1 MPITVLTPSVEQR
14 IKAYHSMS
22 LRARSLTADAPL
34 KPTITIT
41 REFGCEA
48 FPVAEELL
56 KLCEKK
62 SGEQW
67 VLVDKTLLDA
77 VAKEHHISEEIFQS
91 LGQKPRW
98 FDEML
103 ATLSPNWK
111 TESAYYQL
119 LCKEVVSIAMAGN
132 AIIVGLGAPIITLLQ
147 KNCYQFRV
155 YAEREF
161 KVRSIARR
169 MNIPKQEAEILVEE
183 KQKERDRIIRK
194 LLDADEQNPF
204 YYHMIFNNGKVRNH
218 QIAKAITDFVLK

>member
-1 MPITVLTPSVEQR
+1 MPVTVLTPAVEQR
-14 IKAYHSMS
+14 MKAFQAMS
-22 LRARSLTADAPL
+22 LRAKSLAADAPP
-34 KPTITIT
+34 KPTITLT

-56 KLCEKK
+56 KLCEKR

-77 VAKEHHISEEIFQS
+77 VAREHNISEEIFHS

-111 TESAYYQL
+111 TETAYYQL

-132 AIIVGLGAPIITLLQ
+132 AIIVGMGAPIITLLL
-147 KNCYQFRV
+147 KNCFHFRLF
-155 YAEREF
+155 AEREF
-161 KVRSIARR
+161 KARSIARR
-169 MNIPKQEAEILVEE
+169 LNIPKQDAEFMIEE
-183 KQKERDRIIRK
+183 KQKERDSIIGK
-194 LLDADEQNPF
+194 LLDADENNPF
-204 YYHMIFNNGKVRNH
+204 YYHMIFNNGKVRSH
-218 QIAKAITDFVLK
+218 QIAKVINDFVLK

>member
-1 MPITVLTPSVEQR
+1 M
-14 IKAYHSMS
+14 KAYQELS
-22 LRARSLTADAPL
+22 LRAKSLSSDAPL

-56 KLCEKK
+56 KLVEQKT
-62 SGEQW
+62 GEQW

-77 VAKEHHISEEIFQS
+77 VAKEHHISEDIFHS

-98 FDEML
+98 LDDML

-132 AIIVGLGAPIITLLQ
+132 AILVGLGAPIITMLQ
-147 KNCYQFRV
+147 KNCFHFRLF
-155 YAEREF
+155 AEHEF

-169 MNIPKQEAEILVEE
+169 MNMSKQDADIFVDER
-183 KQKERDRIIRK
+183 QKERDRIISK
-194 LLDADEQNPF
+194 LLDADEHNPF

-218 QIAKAITDFVLK
+218 QIACTIADYVLKKRAGAA

>member
-1 MPITVLTPSVEQR
+1 MPVTVLTPAVEQR
-14 IKAYHSMS
+14 MKAYHAMS
-22 LRARSLTADAPL
+22 LRAKSLAADAPP

-48 FPVAEELL
+48 FPVAEEVL

-67 VLVDKTLLDA
+67 VLVDKSLLDA
-77 VAKEHHISEEIFQS
+77 VAKEHHVSGEIFHS
-91 LGQKPRW
+91 LGEKPRW

-111 TESAYYQL
+111 GDSAYHQL

-132 AIIVGLGAPIITLLQ
+132 AIIVGLGAPIITLLL
-147 KNCYQFRV
+147 KNCYHFRLF
-155 YAEREF
+155 AEREF
-161 KVRSIARR
+161 KVRSIVRR
-169 MNIPKQEAEILVEE
+169 MNLPKADAEILVEE
-183 KQKERDRIIRK
+183 QQKERDRIIHK

-218 QIAKAITDFVLK
+218 QIAKTIAEYVLK